1 MPGMNFNRRK
11 RPAHGASGKG
21 LLHSRLA
28 QRAIAIVGAL
38 ALAFFGLTAAVVYAD
53 GADFGDLTSDPVGTV
68 ARAYQNALGLG
79 RAAGDES
86 APVADDMTVNSWKDY
101 MNASVATNGTANVG
115 RIWTDKSVS
124 TGDIKLDPNGG
135 TITKAKSSDFLVALS
150 ALSSTSNKVTYTDK
164 PLDIVLVLDRSG
176 SMEQNRVSDT
186 AYYPVND
193 IVESD
198 YNKFAGIPTG
208 GSVAPQYYALVDGKY
223 VEIEEQVDDNSILGT
238 GSVTHEAWRLNGQNI
253 EPITDPN
260 DTEGKIQFYRG
271 GNLRID
277 ALKAAVSQFIDQTE
291 AANANISDANSRH
304 RISIVSYENNATVNA
319 QLTTCYGDGAD
330 DLKRAVE
337 NIEAGGGTSP
347 QDGMS
352 EARDILNND
361 ARSNAQK
368 VVIFFADGEAD
379 SNSQA
384 SQAVSI
390 ARGLKTAE
398 NPTIIY
404 SVGIFENA
412 NPDNDPADQNTQ
424 SSDRFMHAMS
434 SNYPNATANDRNS
447 LGQRAENTQGEDSY
461 YKAATDAE
469 SLSQVFEQIAEDMQT
484 GAVGVP
490 TEVDTD
496 HGFNMSN
503 DGYITF
509 TDTLGA
515 YMDVNPE
522 QNFTV
527 VYKNTPYTA
536 QYDANGGAYTMPDV
550 SVEGNYTDKDGGSL
564 SNINQIK
571 ISVAKSTNPA
581 LQGDTVT
588 VQIPAS
594 LIPLLHYNV
603 KTEDGETTVT
613 SDPNETFPIR
623 ALYGVKVVDNID
635 DIMIQQL
642 GDESSDLNTYLKG
655 VGNTSE
661 DGTQVYLYSNNWTR
675 PTTADGTTATG
686 STTASFEPST
696 KNAFYYFQEDTPVY
710 TDEAC
715 TQPATQDDLGGSG
728 SLWYKFTYDKAGT
741 ATENWEAVEV
751 SKANFVNHPDYYGI
765 KGPYDQ
771 LNNDEIR
778 DGQVYIKT
786 GKPRLSRAS
795 DFNTAKAD
803 ASNKTHTAT
812 QALSPSWNGDAIN
825 VALGNNGRIGI
836 EMPGSLAISKDVV
849 TPAGFPQEDVAYHES
864 VDFDFKIHV
873 DGASGS
879 YTAAVVEDGQTTP
892 VDGGIKFTDGGA
904 TYKLHDGQQLIIYGL
919 NNGAHYTVTEDAEG
933 GYDTEKTGDTGT
945 IAAAETAQAAFTNTY
960 KVTTPATVKGSTD
973 LTGTKAIDGRAWVD
987 DESYTF
993 VLAQLQ
999 SGTTDDAGTAVD
1011 TVVVKGDPNKGEDPI
1026 KFNFKDLSFDTPG
1039 VYRYTIYENDAQS
1052 TIPAGVSASR
1062 ARYRVTI
1069 TVTDNH
1075 DGTLKAETTIQQT
1088 RRDDGTALDPWGEP
1102 GTAKFVNTYQVGETE
1117 ATIQANKK
1125 ATSAVGGDYGIDND
1139 DFQFELK
1146 PVGDT
1151 AATAPMPDDAEGE
1164 GAGRVAKM
1172 TNTGTTA
1179 QFGITFDNYD
1189 FPEDENTAVFWY
1201 ELTEDD
1207 TYNPVPGMDYSEQVY
1222 YAKVTIVRA
1231 TDESGKAVIKT
1242 TVEYFTDAD
1251 GTQAAPDNQALFT
1264 NTFDPDD
1271 VTTTEDGDT
1280 SIHGTKTVDGRNW
1293 NGDSYTFT
1301 IAEAEGYR
1309 KQDGVKMPDDC
1320 TVTVADND
1328 DQNPKVKDTAYPFA
1342 FNGITFSKVGTYHF
1356 TITETPK
1363 PDDAKGMKY
1372 DTHETDVTVTVGVD
1386 AEAGK
1391 LKIEN
1396 ITYDNK
1402 DVVAADNSQA
1412 VYKNEYSAS
1421 TDFGDGETGGIQVVK
1436 TLDGRALRAGE
1447 FSFTVKG
1454 IDGTGTTAEE
1464 ANAKLENGDRLFG
1477 NEADG
1482 TMQIFMGDGF
1492 KFNQD
1497 DAGKTFSFVVD
1508 ELSTQDEITA
1518 AGSQQTIKPNVTYD
1532 PLSYRVDLAVVDKG
1546 DGTMHVV
1553 TTITPCDAAGEPTGD
1568 DVVYTGNTDDADYTI
1583 PTVTFEN
1590 RYAPDAATY
1599 DTSAAGLLNKVIT
1612 GRDWLESDSF
1622 EFTIAADDSVES
1634 NLAAEAM
1641 PDPATVTVSSAGA
1654 KNGQNVSF
1662 GFGTLTFNKPGTYV
1676 YKVTEAKAGT
1686 TEGGLTYADNVAT
1699 LKFKV
1704 EDNPNTGDLVVTNT
1718 SSIVTDG
1725 TFTNTYEASVDYDAV
1740 GGLNIQKTLENHA
1753 LTEGQFTFEAQVL
1766 NQDGDPVGDPVE
1778 WKNPAPEKASANTVT
1793 WSPFDQPLT
1802 FDQDD
1807 AGQTIRFT
1815 VTEKNGGAEGYTYDG
1830 AKYTVEITPIDNHD
1844 GTMSVHTKVTK
1855 DGVEKPVFDQTTSA
1869 DAHQTAVPDF
1879 TNTYGTDATTG
1890 DVAADVKATKTLT
1903 GRNMKADEFNFEIV
1917 TRDADPDDGAAFTS
1931 TKVATGTNA
1940 AAKDGEAGKATF
1952 TGTNEAMTY
1961 TIDKL
1966 DQAVADGYAT
1976 KELDDK
1982 GNATWTLYYSAQ
1994 EKTDKLPAKVT
2005 AENPTSFDFTVT
2017 IVDNGDGTL
2026 EATVNAPEN
2035 GIAFQ
2040 NTYTP
2045 DDVTVGKDGDA
2056 QITVHKTFTGRPDNE
2071 WRDTDSFEFTIA
2083 ADESTPD
2090 APLPGTKTVELSSDD
2105 EPENGVAT
2113 DIFGDITYTKADL
2126 GGAMTKNFVYTI
2138 TETSPAENGSGITKD
2153 THTAKVTVTVT
2164 DDGTGQLAAKVT
2176 YDNNEAANEADKAVT
2191 NAAAFTNTYKAS
2203 EGGKLDGATYLKAS
2217 KTLTGR
2223 AWQNGEQVDIV
2234 LRGDKGTP
2242 APTGTPETDAD
2253 RWTYAMHV
2261 SEDGSFN
2268 FPDIEYAADDLGGK
2282 ESAQFTYVIREL
2294 SDTHTVV
2301 DGSDAEKAQIKQG
2314 MDYALDTY
2322 HVVVTVRD
2330 AHDGTLDVS
2339 AQMFHVRN
2347 HDGDYVTGDATGE
2360 LVADNTAAFEN
2371 QFDADAETLELTAS
2385 KVYADPNNGKPMT
2398 DGMFSFRVTAVGDE
2412 AATAPMGDRVQTDDQ
2427 GNRYIDANVDIQTKD
2442 ASFGTAKFQFDG
2454 HNHTFY
2460 YEVTENMPAGA
2471 NEGNGYKVDGVT
2483 YDPTTFT
2490 VKVEVTYDDQTL
2502 DSKAVMSIYKGT
2514 YEEVSKAD
2522 ADALAPMKVDGIT
2535 FNNSYGTGG
2544 TTVDTGDAQTTA
2556 TFYKVI
2562 DGRRWLDSDSFQFT
2576 ITPND
2581 GAPAFEGASGNGAST
2596 VTVTKDNPE
2605 ATLADPDRT
2614 ARSFNFGT
2622 VTFTD
2627 KDMTG
2632 AQMVDGKPTKTF
2644 TYTVKETAG
2653 DIAGMTY
2660 DSDREATLTI
2670 IVVDNGNGTMTA
2682 TPQVQ
2687 NGVFTNTYSTS
2698 VDYAAAGGFQITK
2711 TLTGRDMTAG
2721 QFEFTVKPVDG
2732 TSTSANDAA
2741 AKLGIDAGG
2750 SVQPS
2755 PEADDGTKASVA
2767 TFPLAGKDM
2776 TFTQD
2781 DAGKTFAYE
2790 VSETKKG
2797 GEGYTNDDATYR
2809 VEISVAHEP
2818 STATLTVT
2826 TTVKDANGAVV
2837 GEPVVVTNATAP
2849 ADRAVASVD
2858 FKNSYAASTD
2868 PGVGGTPA
2876 TVSTTKTLVNRP
2888 LEAGEFTFQVA
2899 YAGGDQAVVKSDV
2912 TNAADGTVDF
2922 GSFEYDTASLAEM
2935 VKARYTEKVTN
2946 EDGLPSWTIQYT
2958 ASEVTDGLPAEG
2970 VSASKPSFDFTI
2982 TVVDKGDG
2990 TLIAKAD
2997 LPEGH
3002 GFENTYSTNDGE
3014 PVSVT
3019 PTGNKVFDHAEGLEP
3034 NIAAL
3039 AGEYTFTL
3047 EPVTE
3052 GAPMPEG
3059 NGNVTTNDEYGNV
3072 TFGAIEFT
3080 LDDLNNALAAQ
3091 EGANAEEGID
3101 TQELDGQPRKFTF
3114 EYQVTEAE
3122 TNPGTID
3129 YVTVDTE
3136 PKTIKYTV
3144 HDDGHGVLTV
3154 TSDPA
3159 NAPLFTFTNTYSVE
3173 PVESSP
3179 TGDGQL
3185 TITKTLAGR
3194 DMHEGEFTFVLTA
3207 PDGTQY
3213 TATNAA
3219 AADGETGA
3227 VTFDPITFDK
3237 PGIYQYTLAEKP
3249 GEDNVGLKYDPHTY
3263 TVTADVED
3271 NHVGGLDVT
3280 WSINGTEDKT
3290 IAFENTYEAAPA
3302 SMGFGATKVLTGRDL
3317 EEGEFTFQITNEAGD
3332 ALYAEAT
3339 NDATGTVNFD
3349 PMAFKQAGEYHLW
3362 ISEVLPEDDDAA
3374 TDGIQS
3380 ENVTYDESRYE
3391 LVVTVKDDGKGQLQ
3405 VTNVAMADGSEPAPV
3420 FQNTYTKPEEPAKPV
3435 LPGGDTLEQT
3445 GDTMPLLLG
3454 VATVA
3459 GVALV
3464 AGGLAVR
3471 RKRGE

>member
-11 RPAHGASGKG
+11 RPAHGASGRG

-53 GADFGDLTSDPVGTV
+53 GADFSDLASDPVGTV

-198 YNKFAGIPTG
+198 YNKVAGIPTG

-223 VEIEEQVDDNSILGT
+223 VEIEEQVDDNSILGV

-496 HGFNMSN
+496 HGFNMST

-515 YMDVNPE
+515 YMEVNPE

-536 QYDANGGAYTMPDV
+536 QYDANSGAYTMPDV
-550 SVEGNYTDKDGGSL
+550 SVEGNYTDKDDGSL

-661 DGTQVYLYSNNWTR
+661 NGTQVYLYSNNWTR

-812 QALSPSWNGDAIN
+812 QVLSPSWNGDAIN

-1039 VYRYTIYENDAQS
+1039 VYRYTIYENEAQS

-1251 GTQAAPDNQALFT
+1251 GAQAAPDNQALFT

-1301 IAEAEGYR
+1301 IAEAEGYG

-1320 TVTVADND
+1320 AVTVADND
-1328 DQNPKVKDTAYPFA
+1328 SQNPKVKDTAYPFA

-1412 VYKNEYSAS
+1412 VYKNEYRAS

-1532 PLSYRVDLAVVDKG
+1532 PLSYRVDLAVVDNG

-1641 PDPATVTVSSAGA
+1641 PDSATVTVSSSGA
-1654 KNGQNVSF
+1654 KNGQNVPF

-1699 LKFKV
+1699 LKFNV

-1740 GGLNIQKTLENHA
+1740 GGLNIQKTVEGHA
-1753 LTEGQFTFEAQVL
+1753 LTADKFTFEGQAL
-1766 NQDGDPVGDPVE
+1766 DADGNPIEGATAE
-1778 WKNPAPEKASANTVT
+1778 WKNPAPAETGANTVT
-1793 WSPFDQPLT
+1793 WNPIDADWS
-1802 FDQDD
+1802 FDQDE
-1807 AGQTIRFT
+1807 AGQPFTFT
-1815 VTEKNGGAEGYTYDG
+1815 VTEKNDGAAGYTYDS
-1830 AKYTVEITPIDNHD
+1830 AKYTVTVTPSDNGD
-1844 GTMSVHTKVTK
+1844 GTMSVHTVVMKE
-1855 DGVEKPVFDQTTSA
+1855 GVDDPIFDKTTSA
-1869 DAHQTAVPDF
+1869 ANPDTAVLPF
-1879 TNTYGTDATTG
+1879 TNTYGANATTG
-1890 DVAADVKATKTLT
+1890 DVAADVTATKTLT
-1903 GRNMKADEFNFEIV
+1903 GRNMEADEFDFEIV

-1940 AAKDGEAGKATF
+1940 AAKDGEAGKVTF
-1952 TGTNEAMTY
+1952 AGTNEAMTY

-1966 DQAVADGYAT
+1966 DQAVAEGYAT
-1976 KELDDK
+1976 KKTDDAT
-1982 GNATWTLYYSAQ
+1982 GNATWTLNYTALEDTDALPNKVSA
-1994 EKTDKLPAKVT
+1994 TGT
-2005 AENPTSFDFTVT
+2005 TSFDFTVT
-2017 IVDNGDGTL
+2017 VTDDGEGNLT
-2026 EATVNAPEN
+2026 ATVNGVPQD
-2035 GIAFQ
+2035 GFAFQ

-2045 DDVTVGKDGDA
+2045 DSVTVGADGAA
-2056 QITVHKTFTGRPDNE
+2056 QIVVQKTFTGRPGNE
-2071 WRDTDSFEFTIA
+2071 WLDSDSFTFTIA

-2113 DIFGDITYTKADL
+2113 DIFGEITYTKADL

-2176 YDNNEAANEADKAVT
+2176 YDNDEAANEADKAVT

-2223 AWQNGEQVDIV
+2223 NWQDGEQVDLV
-2234 LRGDKGTP
+2234 LRGAASTP
-2242 APTGTPETDAD
+2242 RPESATDTENGWEYRVAV
-2253 RWTYAMHV
+2253 TQNGEIA
-2261 SEDGSFN
+2261 
-2268 FPDIEYAADDLGGK
+2268 FPSIAYSADDLDGAASK
-2282 ESAQFTYVIREL
+2282 TFTYAIVEDADSHIIK
-2294 SDTHTVV
+2294 
-2301 DGSDAEKAQIKQG
+2301 DGDKADNEQIQQG
-2314 MDYALDTY
+2314 MDYSQARYL
-2322 HVVVTVRD
+2322 VRVTVTD
-2330 AHDGTLDVS
+2330 NNDGTLGVS
-2339 AQMFHVRN
+2339 SAMVQMRDD
-2347 HDGDYVTGDATGE
+2347 DGNLVNGE
-2360 LVADNTAAFEN
+2360 EGTAVDTNVAAFTN
-2371 QFDADAETLELTAS
+2371 AFSADEVALPLTVKKNYS
-2385 KVYADPNNGKPMT
+2385 DPTNGHPIT
-2398 DGMFSFRVTAVGDE
+2398 NGMFSFRVRPVGDE
-2412 AATAPMGDRVQTDDQ
+2412 AATAPMDDSRVEGTGAD
-2427 GNRYIDANVDIQTKD
+2427 RYIDAGVRVVEGEAPD

-2490 VKVEVTYDDQTL
+2490 VKVEVTYDDKSG
-2502 DSKAVMSIYKGT
+2502 DSYADMTIYEGT
-2514 YEEVSKAD
+2514 YDQVSKASED
-2522 ADALAPMKVDGIT
+2522 ELNGMKVDGIT
-2535 FNNSYGTGG
+2535 FNNSYGTEG
-2544 TTVDTGDAQTTA
+2544 TTVDTGDATTTA
-2556 TFYKVI
+2556 NFTKVI
-2562 DGRRWLDSDSFQFT
+2562 DGRDWLESDSFQFT
-2576 ITPND
+2576 ITPLD
-2581 GAPAFEGASGNGAST
+2581 GAPAFDGADENGVKT
-2596 VTVTKDNPE
+2596 VEVTANNDKVDKI
-2605 ATLADPDRT
+2605 TDADGQEVDVNG
-2614 ARSFNFGT
+2614 RSFNFGS

-2627 KDMTG
+2627 ANMEGATTDPQTG
-2632 AQMVDGKPTKTF
+2632 KLTKTF
-2644 TYTVKETAG
+2644 TYTVAETEG
-2653 DIAGMTY
+2653 SIAGMTY
-2660 DSDREATLTI
+2660 DGHTAKLTI
-2670 IVVDNGNGTMTA
+2670 TVVDNGDGTMTA

-2687 NGVFTNTYSTS
+2687 NSVFTNTYSTS
-2698 VDYAAAGGFQITK
+2698 VDGTAFGGFQITK
-2711 TLTGRDMTAG
+2711 TLTGRDMTEG
-2721 QFEFTVKPVDG
+2721 QFEFTVTPGSDE
-2732 TSTSANDAA
+2732 AA
-2741 AKLGIDAGG
+2741 EKLGITDENGTVASDAAQDGDTVTVG
-2750 SVQPS
+2750 TFGL
-2755 PEADDGTKASVA
+2755 ADG
-2767 TFPLAGKDM
+2767 M
-2776 TFTQD
+2776 TFTQA
-2781 DAGKTFAYE
+2781 DAGKTFVYE
-2790 VSETKKG
+2790 VSESKKG
-2797 GEGYTNDDATYR
+2797 GEGYTNDDSTYR
-2809 VEISVAHEP
+2809 VEVAVAHDP
-2818 STATLTVT
+2818 ATATLTVT
-2826 TTVKDANGAVV
+2826 TTVTKDGQQV
-2837 GEPVVVTNATAP
+2837 GEPIEVTNASTE
-2849 ADRAVASVD
+2849 RATASVD
-2858 FKNSYAASTD
+2858 FQNKYSASTD
-2868 PGVGGTPA
+2868 PSVGGTAA

-2922 GSFEYDTASLAEM
+2922 GSFDYTTESLAQM
-2935 VKARYTEKVTN
+2935 VKEGHATKTVDPDTGN
-2946 EDGLPSWTIQYT
+2946 ATWTIQYT
-2958 ASEVTDGLPAEG
+2958 ASEVTDGLSDVG
-2970 VSASKPSFDFTI
+2970 VTPTKASFSFTI
-2982 TVVDKGDG
+2982 TVVDNGDG
-2990 TLIAKAD
+2990 TLTATAEP
-2997 LPEGH
+2997 PEDA
-3002 GFENTYSTNDGE
+3002 GFVNTYTSTGEGGQPVKVAPAGTKVIDAEDGL
-3014 PVSVT
+3014 T
-3019 PTGNKVFDHAEGLEP
+3019 PDRD
-3034 NIAAL
+3034 AL
-3039 AGEYTFTL
+3039 AGKFTFTL
-3047 EPVTE
+3047 SSKDPN
-3052 GAPMPEG
+3052 APMPEQ
-3059 NGNVTTNDEYGNV
+3059 NTATNDAQGNV
-3072 TFGAIEFT
+3072 TFGDIEFT
-3080 LDDLNNALAAQ
+3080 LEDLNKALEAQ
-3091 EGANAEEGID
+3091 EGANEGID
-3101 TQELDGQPRKFTF
+3101 TKAVGGTPRQHTFT
-3114 EYQVTEAE
+3114 YKVTESGSAAGISNDPTATKE
-3122 TNPGTID
+3122 FSL
-3129 YVTVDTE
+3129 
-3136 PKTIKYTV
+3136 TV
-3144 HDDGHGVLTV
+3144 HDDGHGALTV

-3179 TGDGQL
+3179 TGEGQL
-3185 TITKTLAGR
+3185 TITKTLTGR
-3194 DMHEGEFTFVLTA
+3194 DMAEGEFTFVLTA

-3219 AADGETGA
+3219 AADGEAGA
-3227 VTFDPITFDK
+3227 VTFAPITFDK

-3280 WSINGTEDKT
+3280 WSINGTEDKA

-3362 ISEVLPEDDDAA
+3362 FSEVLPEDDDDA

-3391 LVVTVKDDGKGQLQ
+3391 LVVTVEDDGKGQLQ